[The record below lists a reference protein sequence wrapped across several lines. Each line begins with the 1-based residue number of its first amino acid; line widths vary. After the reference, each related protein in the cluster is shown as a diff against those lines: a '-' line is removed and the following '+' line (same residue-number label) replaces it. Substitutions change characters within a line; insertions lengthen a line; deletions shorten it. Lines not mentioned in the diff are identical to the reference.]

1 MELQPEKYVVW
12 MGAKG
17 KENYSKTDLKDL
29 NEKNFDPPAELK
41 DNNWANGGIFE
52 SF

>member
-1 MELQPEKYVVW
+1 MEPQPEKYVVW